1 MERRTFRKLMQPSA
15 PRKDR
20 GVFFFGGGAW
30 RMGIRKE
37 SKRREAGREKAL
49 IKH

>member
-20 GVFFFGGGAW
+20 GVFFLGGGGVAD
-30 RMGIRKE
+30 GDKEGKQEEGGRKRE
-37 SKRREAGREKAL
+37 SSY
-49 IKH
+49 

>member
-20 GVFFFGGGAW
+20 GVFLGGQGA
-30 RMGIRKE
+30 MGVRKE

>member
-1 MERRTFRKLMQPSA
+1 MQPSA

-20 GVFFFGGGAW
+20 GFVGGVGV
-30 RMGIRKE
+30 RPGGKE

-49 IKH
+49 ISTEDPGTVPL